1 MLGLIRKIVIQC
13 VKFRSDVFCELFEFR
28 LCSDALMWQL
38 LKPLLEEFSVVFCS
52 AGLHDNHLLLFIKYH
67 MFVCGDM

>member
-1 MLGLIRKIVIQC
+1 
-13 VKFRSDVFCELFEFR
+13 
-28 LCSDALMWQL
+28 MWQL